1 MASIIHIA
9 LFGSLAKK
17 FGSANNAPI
26 TLKLDNPLALSK
38 IIKKLDIPQDLVQMA
53 MINYRAARTE
63 TLIEPGDRVALFP
76 REYPLFVD
84 WKDFRLKDECSG

>member
-9 LFGSLAKK
+9 LFGSLTKK
-17 FGSANNAPI
+17 FGPAKNAPI
-26 TLKLDNPLALSK
+26 TLKLNSPLALSA
-38 IIKKLDIPQDLVQMA
+38 IIKKLEIPQDLVQLVMV
-53 MINYRAARTE
+53 NYRAVGID

-84 WKDFRLKDECSG
+84 WKDFRVKTECSG